1 MLVGAWEKKYI
12 ICDNV
17 INVTLVVADTR
28 TVTRTPLP
36 HTRDPH
42 SPGLAELR
50 RTESGAE
57 TAGQTGRSRVGET
70 TVRSRGKR
78 GAR

>member
-1 MLVGAWEKKYI
+1 M
-12 ICDNV
+12 
-17 INVTLVVADTR
+17 TLVVADTR
-28 TVTRTPLP
+28 IVTRTPLP

-57 TAGQTGRSRVGET
+57 TAGQTGRSRGGET